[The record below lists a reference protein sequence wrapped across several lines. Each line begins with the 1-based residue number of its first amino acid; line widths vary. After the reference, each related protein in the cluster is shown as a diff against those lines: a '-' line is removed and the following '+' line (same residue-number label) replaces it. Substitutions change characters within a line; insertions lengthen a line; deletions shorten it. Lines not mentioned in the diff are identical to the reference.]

1 MKPIGNA
8 GVKRGRGRPAMPLE
22 KKRSARLMLRVT
34 EEERD
39 RILAAAECRNTTVT
53 DLLIGPWRTGKDNT

>member
-1 MKPIGNA
+1 
-8 GVKRGRGRPAMPLE
+8 MPLE